1 MTSSFP
7 EKPHI
12 ACKAVYRFLNSR
24 GDLPK
29 DRVLLR
35 MVPAISMARQ
45 QFQKRQKS
53 YTDVRPSF
61 TDFCLLQPES
71 YVQQTA
77 SPSRVA
83 PGPPAPPPAPPAP
96 PISAPS
102 SCPPPAPPL
111 PPSGGAPP
119 PPPPPPPNLLKADNS
134 KGMSLADQLRGAQLK
149 KTGGIK
155 EGRSVSIAE
164 ASGGHG
170 S

>member
-1 MTSSFP
+1 KTSHCVQGS
-7 EKPHI
+7 
-12 ACKAVYRFLNSR
+12 LS
-24 GDLPK
+24 L
-29 DRVLLR
+29 
-35 MVPAISMARQ
+35 SQ
-45 QFQKRQKS
+45 QQRRSSQGS
-53 YTDVRPSF
+53 SSSSNGPCNIYG
-61 TDFCLLQPES
+61 Q
-71 YVQQTA
+71 QQTA